1 MLKRILRKISK
12 RISKNSEEYKD
23 HLYALI
29 LAGGG
34 GTRIWPKSR
43 NKTPKQ
49 FLKLF
54 GKETLMQLTATRL
67 NNIIPW
73 EKIFCVTV
81 SEAYKKEI
89 IKEIPK
95 FVPGNIIVE
104 PARRETGP
112 AHGIGAAYIHKKDP
126 DAVIITE
133 SADRIVKPLQRFL
146 KIMSSAAK
154 VAYESKKLIAMGVEA
169 RYPNIGYGHIKRG
182 KKWNTL
188 DGNVDFYELEKFVE
202 KPPLTLAKKYTSSGN
217 YYWNAG
223 QFVWRADA
231 LLDSFKKHEKK
242 ISKSLDAIYKS
253 IGTKKE
259 KKTVLREYKSMPKI
273 AIDYAIAEKE
283 KNFLVVEGDFFWTD
297 IGDWR
302 EVWANSKKDHNSNV
316 IIDGDEPGGEVINID
331 TTDALIHKNGRLIA
345 VVDVDN
351 LIVVD
356 TKDALLITSKSK
368 AQNVKKIVNI
378 LKEKGP
384 KELL

>member
-1 MLKRILRKISK
+1 M
-12 RISKNSEEYKD
+12 
-23 HLYALI
+23 YALI

-34 GTRIWPKSR
+34 GTRLWPRSR

-54 GKETLMQLTATRL
+54 GKDTLTQMTVARL
-67 NNIIPW
+67 NQIIPW
-73 EKIFCVTV
+73 ERIYIVTV

-95 FVPGNIIVE
+95 FVVNNIIVE

-112 AHGIGAAYIHKKDP
+112 AHGIGATYIYKEDP
-126 DAVIITE
+126 DAVIVTE
-133 SADRIVKPLQRFL
+133 SADRIVKPLQRYL

-154 VAYESKKLIAMGVEA
+154 VAYETKKLVAMGVEA

-182 KKWNTL
+182 KKWKTES
-188 DGNVDFYELEKFVE
+188 GNVDFYELEKFVE
-202 KPPLTLAKKYTSSGN
+202 KPPLNLAKKYTSSGN

-223 QFVWRADA
+223 QFVWRADS
-231 LLDSFKKHEKK
+231 LLESFKVHQPK
-242 ISKSLDAIYKS
+242 ISKSLESISKA

-259 KKTVLREYKSMPKI
+259 GKTVLKEYKSMEKI
-273 AIDYAIAEKE
+273 SIDYAIAEKD
-283 KNFLVVEGDFFWTD
+283 KNFVVVEGDFFWTD

-302 EVWANSKKDHNSNV
+302 EVWANSKKDDKSNV
-316 IIDGDEPGGEVINID
+316 IIDGDEPGGEIINID

-351 LIVVD
+351 LIVID

-368 AQNVKKIVNI
+368 AQNVKKVVNL
-378 LKEKGP
+378 LKEKGQ